1 MKQTVTPKRADY
13 RVYIEDTDGSERLGC
28 IIYAAESK
36 KQARRMAPAMM
47 GVKLKITSVEIVSD
61 EKY

>member
-1 MKQTVTPKRADY
+1 MKKTDQPQRADY